1 MQPPETQL
9 DALAE
14 LTNPEHARVL
24 LQQSMEHMERSSL
37 RPRIA
42 SCHPE
47 VLRYHPGLRCTIGYH
62 LTYQADDS
70 SRLPWP
76 PFVVAKT
83 YDDERGRTAYEGMRA
98 LWVSPL
104 GTSTTVAI
112 AEPIAYVPERRLL
125 VQGPLAE
132 EQTLHALIETTLQTQ
147 SATSMAQL
155 NDYVRKTAIGLAELH
170 SSGVS
175 AGTIHRWDD
184 EMTKVQAFVAPLTT
198 AVPELAP
205 AVLPLFAYLED
216 LAVGSTPDRQVPAHG
231 TFRPA
236 QVLLHQG
243 RIGFIDFD
251 SFCQAE
257 PAMDLALFMVALV
270 DLGMSSLRATH
281 PSIPDDGLH
290 TVLEERLAQLEAIAD
305 TFLAHYTALRP
316 VSRQRLALWK
326 ALNILELVARS
337 WDRVK
342 PTRLN
347 HTVMMLERQL
357 RSYGSEGTASAS

>member
-24 LQQSMEHMERSSL
+24 LEQSMEHQ
-37 RPRIA
+37 IA
-42 SCHPE
+42 SCQPE

-62 LTYQADDS
+62 LTYQVADS
-70 SRLPWP
+70 SRQSWP

-83 YDDERGRTAYEGMRA
+83 YDDERGRIAYEGMRA

-104 GTSTTVAI
+104 GASTTVAI

-132 EQTLHALIETTLQTQ
+132 EQTLYALIETTLQTQ
-147 SATSMAQL
+147 SATSIAHL
-155 NDYVRKTAIGLAELH
+155 NDYLRKTAIGLAELH
-170 SSGVS
+170 SSGVTVG
-175 AGTIHRWDD
+175 AIHHWED
-184 EMTKVQAFVAPLTT
+184 ELAHVWAFVAPLTT
-198 AVPELAP
+198 AVPALAP
-205 AVLPLFAYLED
+205 AVVPLFAYIEG
-216 LAVGSTPDRQVPAHG
+216 LAVGSTPDWQVPTHG

-236 QVLLHQG
+236 QVLLHHG

-270 DLGMSSLRATH
+270 DFGMRTLHAMH
-281 PSIPDDGLH
+281 PSIPDEELH
-290 TVLEERLAQLEAIAD
+290 RVLEARLAQLDAIAD
-305 TFLAHYTALRP
+305 TFLAYYTAVRP

-342 PTRLN
+342 PARLH

-357 RSYGSEGTASAS
+357 RSYGSEGTASTSELQT